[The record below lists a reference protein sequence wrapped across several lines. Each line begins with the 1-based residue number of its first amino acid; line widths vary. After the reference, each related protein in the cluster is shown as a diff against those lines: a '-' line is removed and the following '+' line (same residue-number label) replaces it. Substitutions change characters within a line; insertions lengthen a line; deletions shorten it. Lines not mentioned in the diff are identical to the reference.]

1 MRTFFKYGKAIDIKA
16 FGLDQSSIAIYR
28 YNLGLAWKPKS
39 KFDMAIKYHELA
51 LKSLEK
57 ANLPHKAKTVQK
69 LSLHKK
75 IKLI

>member
-1 MRTFFKYGKAIDIKA
+1 MNGPSAIVIKA
-16 FGLDQSSIAIYR
+16 FGLDHPNIAIYR
-28 YNLGLAWKPKS
+28 NNLGLAWKPKA
-39 KFDMAIKYHELA
+39 KLDKAIYYHELA